1 MYKEFQ
7 FEGQAET
14 VSKYISA
21 NSVNTVK
28 IVSVDYNS
36 QFNRVT
42 LNVATEKGQT
52 GKADFSL
59 SDNAFK
65 YTLAYVAS
73 IATKT
78 GLADRMYEEFPEGK
92 CQGCTREEWCN
103 KVANVITGSKVNM
116 LFGGRQSNGK
126 WYAQAY
132 LFGGVESATEEG
144 FKKLEEYRQSLQEN
158 ERFMSAEKAAVVES
172 DNNVTW

>member
-7 FEGQAET
+7 FEGQAENL
-14 VSKYISA
+14 SKYITA
-21 NSVNTVK
+21 NSVNIVK
-28 IVSVDYNS
+28 INAVEYVE
-36 QFNRVT
+36 QFNRLSIHVE
-42 LNVATEKGQT
+42 TEKGQT

-65 YTLAYVAS
+65 YTLTYVAS

-78 GLADRMYEEFPEGK
+78 GLADRMYQEFPEGK
-92 CQGCTREEWCN
+92 CQGCSRAEWVR
-103 KVANVITGSKVNM
+103 KVANVITGSKVSM

-132 LFGGVESATEEG
+132 LFGGVEIANEEG
-144 FKKLEEYRQSLQEN
+144 VKKLEEYRQSLQEN
-158 ERFMSAEKAAVVES
+158 ERFMSAEKVTEVVQ
-172 DNNVTW
+172 DTTVMW